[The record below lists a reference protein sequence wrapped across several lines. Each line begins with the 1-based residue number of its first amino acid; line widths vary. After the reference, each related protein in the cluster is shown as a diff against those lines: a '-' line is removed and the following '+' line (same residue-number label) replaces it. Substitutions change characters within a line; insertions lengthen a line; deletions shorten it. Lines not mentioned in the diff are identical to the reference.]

1 MRPPEPCLVL
11 DGSARVGVR
20 VGVLRAGRWVG
31 EGVADEGALE
41 ATFACAEQALRAAGL
56 TVADLRSFVVCV
68 GPGSILGIRVSALA
82 ARAWATL
89 EPRPIFV
96 WESLAA
102 LAHAALAA
110 GHRRPFVV
118 ALESRLKRWNTL
130 VVPAEGAFGAPAELE
145 PAQLAALG
153 LPIVATT
160 EAATT
165 LFPGVQ
171 LVATSWTTLPALF
184 ASAGLLRPDDKPEA
198 LNPAAAFATWDGERH
213 RGAV

>member
-20 VGVLRAGRWVG
+20 VGVLRDGRWSG
-31 EGVADEGALE
+31 EGVAAEGALE
-41 ATFACAEQALRAAGL
+41 ATFACAEAALRQAGL
-56 TVADLRSFVVCV
+56 GLADIRSFVVCV
-68 GPGSILGIRVSALA
+68 GPGSILGIRVAALA

-102 LAHAALAA
+102 LARSALAA
-110 GHRRPFVV
+110 GQSRPFVV

-130 VVPAEGAFGAPAELE
+130 VVPAEGGLSAPAELE
-145 PAQLAALG
+145 PEQVRALG
-153 LPIVATT
+153 LSVVASG
-160 EAATT
+160 EVAAV
-165 LFPGVQ
+165 FPGAWIVPTPW
-171 LVATSWTTLPALF
+171 AELPALF
-184 ASAGLLRPDDKPEA
+184 ATTDLLRPEAKPEA

-213 RGAV
+213 RGPA

>member
-20 VGVLRAGRWVG
+20 VGVLCGGRWAG
-31 EGVADEGALE
+31 EGVAAEGALE
-41 ATFACAEQALRAAGL
+41 ATFTCAESALRAAGL
-56 TVADLRSFVVCV
+56 TLAEVRSFAVCV
-68 GPGSILGIRVSALA
+68 GPGSILGIRVAALA

-102 LAHAALAA
+102 VAQAAMAA
-110 GHRRPFVV
+110 GRARPFAV

-130 VVPAEGAFGAPAELE
+130 VVAADGALGAPAELE
-145 PAQLAALG
+145 PEQVAALG
-153 LPIVATT
+153 LPIVSTAGSA
-160 EAATT
+160 EA
-165 LFPGVQ
+165 LFPGAHIVPTPWA
-171 LVATSWTTLPALF
+171 VLPALF
-184 ASAGLLRPDDKPEA
+184 ADASLLRPEPKPEA
-198 LNPAAAFATWDGERH
+198 LNPAAAYATWDGERH

>member
-20 VGVLRAGRWVG
+20 VGVLRDGRWCG
-31 EGVADEGALE
+31 EGVAAEGALE
-41 ATFACAEQALRAAGL
+41 ATFGCAEVALRAAGL
-56 TVADLRSFVVCV
+56 TLADIRSFAVCV
-68 GPGSILGIRVSALA
+68 GPGSILGIRVAALA

-102 LAHAALAA
+102 VAQAALVP
-110 GHRRPFVV
+110 GQSRPFVV

-130 VVPAEGAFGAPAELE
+130 VVTAEGAFDAPAELK
-145 PAQLAALG
+145 PAQVLALG

-160 EAATT
+160 EAAAMIFAGARVVPTPWS
-165 LFPGVQ
+165 L
-171 LVATSWTTLPALF
+171 LPSLF
-184 ASAGLLRPDDKPEA
+184 ATPGLLRLEAKPEA
-198 LNPAAAFATWDGERH
+198 LNPAADYATWDGERH
-213 RGAV
+213 RGPV